1 TKERERN
8 RKVEREMASRR
19 VQTKMAMRSKL
30 HLLRTLT
37 NSKSVKKNSI
47 ILDAFLYIIKLRLQL
62 EAIQREYQQLLNH
75 VQELKVEK
83 LIGTRILVKVTCK
96 KGKDVLV
103 SILEAFEDMKLI
115 VVQARVTSRYF
126 FGMEA
131 IVEAGNEDTL
141 DVRALTRALQ
151 MAIQKQSF
159 ENLK

>member
-1 TKERERN
+1 
-8 RKVEREMASRR
+8 MASRR

-47 ILDAFLYIIKLRLQL
+47 ILDAFIYIMKLRLQL

-75 VQELKVEK
+75 VQEVKVEK
-83 LIGTRILVKVTCK
+83 LIGTRFLVKVTCK

-131 IVEAGNEDTL
+131 IVEAENEATL

-151 MAIQKQSF
+151 MAIHKQSF
-159 ENLK
+159 ENLN

>member
-1 TKERERN
+1 
-8 RKVEREMASRR
+8 MASRR

-75 VQELKVEK
+75 VQEVKVEK
-83 LIGTRILVKVTCK
+83 LIGTRFLVKVTCK

-131 IVEAGNEDTL
+131 IVEAENEATL

-151 MAIQKQSF
+151 MAIHKQSF
-159 ENLK
+159 ENL

>member
-1 TKERERN
+1 
-8 RKVEREMASRR
+8 MASRR

-30 HLLRTLT
+30 HLLRTLI
-37 NSKSVKKNSI
+37 NSKSVKKNYI
-47 ILDAFLYIIKLRLQL
+47 ILDAFIYIMKLRLQL

-75 VQELKVEK
+75 VQEVKVEK
-83 LIGTRILVKVTCK
+83 FIGTRFLVKVTCK

-103 SILEAFEDMKLI
+103 SILEVFEDMKLI

-131 IVEAGNEDTL
+131 IVEAENEATL

-151 MAIQKQSF
+151 MAIHKQSF
-159 ENLK
+159 EYLK

>member
-1 TKERERN
+1 
-8 RKVEREMASRR
+8 MASRR

-37 NSKSVKKNSI
+37 KSKSVKKNSI

-75 VQELKVEK
+75 VQEVKVEK
-83 LIGTRILVKVTCK
+83 LIGTRFLVKVTCK

-131 IVEAGNEDTL
+131 IVEAENEATL

-151 MAIQKQSF
+151 MSIHKQSF
-159 ENLK
+159 ENFK

>member
-1 TKERERN
+1 
-8 RKVEREMASRR
+8 MASRR

-75 VQELKVEK
+75 VQEVKVEK
-83 LIGTRILVKVTCK
+83 LIGTKILVKVTCK

-159 ENLK
+159 EKLK

>member
-1 TKERERN
+1 
-8 RKVEREMASRR
+8 MASRR

-47 ILDAFLYIIKLRLQL
+47 ILDAFICIMKLRLQL

-75 VQELKVEK
+75 VQEVKVEK
-83 LIGTRILVKVTCK
+83 LIGTRFLVKVTCK

-131 IVEAGNEDTL
+131 IVEAENEATL

-151 MAIQKQSF
+151 MAIHKQSF

>member
-1 TKERERN
+1 MKGSDYPATIHIQGSN
-8 RKVEREMASRR
+8 LS
-19 VQTKMAMRSKL
+19 
-30 HLLRTLT
+30 HLE
-37 NSKSVKKNSI
+37 V
-47 ILDAFLYIIKLRLQL
+47 
-62 EAIQREYQQLLNH
+62 
-75 VQELKVEK
+75 KVEK
-83 LIGTRILVKVTCK
+83 LIGTRFLVKVTCK

-131 IVEAGNEDTL
+131 IVEAENEATL

-151 MAIQKQSF
+151 MAIHKQSF

>member
-1 TKERERN
+1 
-8 RKVEREMASRR
+8 MASRR

-75 VQELKVEK
+75 VQEVKVEK
-83 LIGTRILVKVTCK
+83 LIGTRFLVKVTCK

-131 IVEAGNEDTL
+131 IVEAENEATL
-141 DVRALTRALQ
+141 DVRALNRALQ
-151 MAIQKQSF
+151 MAIHKQSF
-159 ENLK
+159 ENFK

>member
-1 TKERERN
+1 
-8 RKVEREMASRR
+8 MASRR

-47 ILDAFLYIIKLRLQL
+47 ILDAFIYIMKLRLQL

-75 VQELKVEK
+75 VQEVKVEK
-83 LIGTRILVKVTCK
+83 LIGTRFLVKVTCK

-131 IVEAGNEDTL
+131 IVEAENEATL

-151 MAIQKQSF
+151 MAIHKQSF

>member
-1 TKERERN
+1 
-8 RKVEREMASRR
+8 MASRR

-83 LIGTRILVKVTCK
+83 LIGTRFLVKVTCK